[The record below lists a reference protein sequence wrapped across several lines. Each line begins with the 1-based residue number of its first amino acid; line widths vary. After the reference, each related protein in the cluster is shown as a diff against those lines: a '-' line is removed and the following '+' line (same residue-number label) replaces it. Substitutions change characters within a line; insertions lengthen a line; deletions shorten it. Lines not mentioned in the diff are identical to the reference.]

1 MRFSFRWSIIYL
13 PVENSTNNDAPC
25 KCPMDSEKDFTGI
38 TIYANRSSYY
48 DPEKDEIYH
57 TVDEFIRFKL
67 DGFPEWF
74 IFRGETSELD
84 KYMIKKQLD

>member
-1 MRFSFRWSIIYL
+1 ML
-13 PVENSTNNDAPC
+13 G
-25 KCPMDSEKDFTGI
+25 FTPFKKH
-38 TIYANRSSYY
+38 ANKFNYIPRYY